1 MIKSGYLWAFAGL
14 IFHADLTNRQHD
26 KSGALKEVKVH
37 EQARYIKLCAE
48 LGLGE

>member
-26 KSGALKEVKVH
+26 KSGALSLPSTP
-37 EQARYIKLCAE
+37 AF
-48 LGLGE
+48 